1 MFGGPIVSTSLN
13 RAGEEPISD
22 YAGAQEQFGAELDF
36 VLPGQTAGATG
47 PSKHCK
53 QTAQPYANTVLRR
66 QPVSEGKQFAVLGNP
81 GAFALAGYPPALCC
95 TIWL

>member
-47 PSKHCK
+47 PSKIL
-53 QTAQPYANTVLRR
+53 QADGTALREHR
-66 QPVSEGKQFAVLGNP
+66 VETP
-81 GAFALAGYPPALCC
+81 AGE
-95 TIWL
+95 